1 MAWAGSIVVN
11 NVAPLAEVR
20 AFLKVHPFGRGFPV
34 AGGSALLCYGVLGL
48 ALRATVGTTVPAL
61 VICIVVGSAGYAWL
75 LWRFRDRV
83 ELQLLGGSLR
93 RRRRGAASGYG
104 LTLKRARC
112 NKTGCVCL

>member
-1 MAWAGSIVVN
+1 MGGSIVIN

-34 AGGSALLCYGVLGL
+34 AAGSALLCYGVLGL
-48 ALRATVGTTVPAL
+48 ALRATVGTTLPAL
-61 VICIVVGSAGYAWL
+61 LVCLVVGSAGYGWL

-93 RRRRGAASGYG
+93 RRRAGRAA
-104 LTLKRARC
+104 A
-112 NKTGCVCL
+112 TG